1 MKVIAVNGSPRKNW
15 NTAQLLQ
22 RALDGAASMGAET
35 ELYHLIDYD
44 FKGCRSCFAC
54 KRIGGK
60 SYGKCAIKDGLT
72 PILEKIDKEADAL
85 ILGTPIYIGDM
96 TAEMRCLIERTM
108 YPYAKYDKVRTKLFG
123 RRIPVGLI
131 YTMNWTEE
139 LLKYFGQGLSF
150 VETSLEETLGPL
162 DKLCVYDT
170 YQFDDYSKYDIQ
182 LFDPE
187 EKKKRREEH
196 FPIDLQ
202 DAFDLGV
209 RTVQYYQDKK

>member
-1 MKVIAVNGSPRKNW
+1 MKVIAINGSPRKKW

-54 KRIGGK
+54 KRYGSK

-85 ILGTPIYIGDM
+85 ILGSPIYIGGL
-96 TAEMRCLIERTM
+96 TADMRCLIERTM

-131 YTMNWTEE
+131 YTMNWNEE
-139 LLKYFGQGLSF
+139 LFKFFGGGLKF
-150 VETSLEETLGPL
+150 VETSLDETLGPL
-162 DKLCVYDT
+162 ETLYVYDT
-170 YQFDDYSKYDIQ
+170 YQFDDYSKYDVH
-182 LFDPE
+182 LFDVD

-202 DAFDLGV
+202 NAFDMGV
-209 RTVQYYQDKK
+209 RAVQYYQK